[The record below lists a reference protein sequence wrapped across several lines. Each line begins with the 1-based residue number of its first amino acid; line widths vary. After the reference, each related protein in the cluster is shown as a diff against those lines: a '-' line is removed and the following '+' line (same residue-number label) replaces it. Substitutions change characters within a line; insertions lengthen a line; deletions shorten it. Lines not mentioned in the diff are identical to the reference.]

1 MSKVD
6 EYKILVSADTRKAV
20 SGVKG
25 LASSFKALG
34 AAAAAAALVSFGK
47 QVIDASKQMETFRNQ
62 LRLVTKDQADLE
74 RLMSRLTQAAVENRA
89 SFAATAELYQ
99 KLAVTT
105 TDLNKSEDQLLT
117 VTGKLSQ
124 ALAVA
129 GADAGT
135 TNGVI
140 RQFGQ
145 AMASGVVRGDEF
157 NSIVE
162 GLGPALAIMA
172 EETGLNVGSLR
183 KLAQQGKLT
192 AEVMFNML
200 ENSTALSASFNQ
212 MQVTTEQL
220 ETQLGDSFTASLAA
234 LGDASGITDKYR
246 SSLKG
251 LIRIFDQLSD
261 RQGAVAN
268 MNLKQ
273 LEALTNTAAAI
284 EELEARLANVPDPD
298 FMSPDDMMNMT
309 GAVEDRYAAE
319 RELLHV
325 LRERLKVEKEQAET
339 NKRIKEAHNAEKK
352 AVNELLGDY
361 QKLTAIYQNMD
372 VDKFLTPQEKLN
384 KQYDESAK
392 LVAHLSGVLQVMNQE
407 NLVNTHRYTDVQ
419 DALKNAKI
427 AMAAYGKEIEEANLK
442 QYRLNEQKKIDQ
454 ELTYLG
460 LRGQTE
466 TIQVLRERI
475 QNLNEFKN
483 TLNMINQAELDGLLT
498 TQQAADLKLAA
509 EEKYTQGYKRLAEER
524 AAAVKAE
531 ELQKMRD
538 FIGAEDKRKQEAETR
553 RTYEL
558 MQQGKTAEQA
568 KSIAEFENKTAA
580 EKAQFGI
587 DQSVRM
593 FKALGQHNK
602 AAFAAYKAFA
612 IAQAIQ
618 NTYLGASQALRA
630 YPPPF
635 SFLAAA
641 AQVAAGLAQV
651 AQIRSQNYSGRAEGG
666 PVTGGS
672 SFMVG
677 ERGPEIFTP
686 QGNGTIT
693 PNNQIG
699 ASGPVTVNFNIEA
712 TDAEGIDEML
722 MQRRGL
728 ITSIIREAM
737 EDNGMRS
744 IV

>member
-25 LASSFKALG
+25 LASSSKALG

-74 RLMSRLTQAAVENRA
+74 RLMGRLTQAAVENRA

-212 MQVTTEQL
+212 MQITTEQL

-234 LGDASGITDKYR
+234 LGDATGITDTYR

-284 EELEARLANVPDPD
+284 EELEARLANAPDPD
-298 FMSPDDMMNMT
+298 FLSPDDMMNGT
-309 GAVEDRYAAE
+309 GAIEDRYAAE
-319 RELLHV
+319 RELFQV
-325 LRERLKVEKEQAET
+325 LKDRLQVEKEQAET
-339 NKRIKEAHNAEKK
+339 NKRIAEAHKAEKQAISLAK
-352 AVNELLGDY
+352 PSNPAPLL
-361 QKLTAIYQNMD
+361 
-372 VDKFLTPQEKLN
+372 LN
-384 KQYDESAK
+384 KYSC
-392 LVAHLSGVLQVMNQE
+392 
-407 NLVNTHRYTDVQ
+407 
-419 DALKNAKI
+419 
-427 AMAAYGKEIEEANLK
+427 
-442 QYRLNEQKKIDQ
+442 
-454 ELTYLG
+454 
-460 LRGQTE
+460 
-466 TIQVLRERI
+466 
-475 QNLNEFKN
+475 
-483 TLNMINQAELDGLLT
+483 LL
-498 TQQAADLKLAA
+498 
-509 EEKYTQGYKRLAEER
+509 
-524 AAAVKAE
+524 
-531 ELQKMRD
+531 
-538 FIGAEDKRKQEAETR
+538 
-553 RTYEL
+553 
-558 MQQGKTAEQA
+558 
-568 KSIAEFENKTAA
+568 
-580 EKAQFGI
+580 
-587 DQSVRM
+587 
-593 FKALGQHNK
+593 
-602 AAFAAYKAFA
+602 A
-612 IAQAIQ
+612 IS
-618 NTYLGASQALRA
+618 L
-630 YPPPF
+630 
-635 SFLAAA
+635 
-641 AQVAAGLAQV
+641 
-651 AQIRSQNYSGRAEGG
+651 YS
-666 PVTGGS
+666 
-672 SFMVG
+672 
-677 ERGPEIFTP
+677 
-686 QGNGTIT
+686 
-693 PNNQIG
+693 
-699 ASGPVTVNFNIEA
+699 
-712 TDAEGIDEML
+712 
-722 MQRRGL
+722 
-728 ITSIIREAM
+728 
-737 EDNGMRS
+737 
-744 IV
+744 